1 MSSMTSTERVLGF
14 PLFFLVL
21 INFIAISPVSSQNST
36 AIQHVFQYDS
46 YRETCRDAE
55 KIVWNGMKNIT
66 LKHQNA
72 QAQLLRLLFHDCFIQ
87 FIIELVVRLCW
98 GGCDA
103 SVLLLDDMNST
114 ERHAGPNTSLKGFD
128 YIDEIKEL
136 LESEC
141 PGVVS
146 CADILVLATRDAIVL
161 SGGPY
166 YPVLTG
172 RKDSTRSY
180 SNEAVAEI
188 PKPESNISEILQLFA
203 RRGFNERET
212 ATLLGAHNIGR
223 ISCVFIQPRLN
234 KSDDGAIPKDFLSE
248 MKTNCLKPN
257 GSITNTRGGEFG
269 SHYYEAL
276 IRGKGLLTSDQEL
289 LAHEKTA
296 EAVFEYAE
304 DGDKFRSD
312 FASAMVKLSNLN
324 VAGSQG
330 EVRRNCSSANS
341 S

>member
-1 MSSMTSTERVLGF
+1 MSSMTSTERVRGF
-14 PLFFLVL
+14 PLLFLVL
-21 INFIAISPVSSQNST
+21 INFIGDAISPVSSQNST

-55 KIVWNGMKNIT
+55 KIVWNGIKNIT

-87 FIIELVVRLCW
+87 
-98 GGCDA
+98 GCDA
-103 SVLLLDDMNST
+103 SVLLLDDTNST
-114 ERHAGPNTSLKGFD
+114 ERRAGPNESLKGFD

-180 SNEAVAEI
+180 YNEAVAEI
-188 PKPESNISEILQLFA
+188 PKPDSNISEILQLFA

-223 ISCVFIQPRLN
+223 ISCVFLQSRLN
-234 KSDDGAIPKDFLSE
+234 KSDDGTIPRDLLSE

-257 GSITNTRGGEFG
+257 GSVTNTRGGGFG

-296 EAVFEYAE
+296 EAVFEYAQ

-324 VAGSQG
+324 LAGSQG
-330 EVRRNCSSANS
+330 EVRRNCSSTNS